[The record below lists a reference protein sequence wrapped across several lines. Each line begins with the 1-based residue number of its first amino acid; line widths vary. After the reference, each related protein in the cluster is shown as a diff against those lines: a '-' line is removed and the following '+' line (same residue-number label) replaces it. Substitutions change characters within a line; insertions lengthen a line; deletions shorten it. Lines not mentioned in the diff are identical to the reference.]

1 MGEALRRRTR
11 SEPPRKDE
19 PPDDGAIPLNEMR
32 RGQHGIVQEIHGGEV
47 LTRRLSSMGIRPGS
61 RITKISTMLLGGP
74 IVVSINRRH
83 VALGAGMAGKVFVTL
98 IQS

>member
-11 SEPPRKDE
+11 STPTIEDE
-19 PPDDGAIPLNEMR
+19 PSDDDAIPLNNMR

-47 LTRRLSSMGIRPGS
+47 LTRRISSMGIRPGA

-74 IVVSINRRH
+74 IIVSINRRH
-83 VALGAGMAGKVFVTL
+83 VALGTGMAQKIFVAL
-98 IQS
+98 IP